1 MENNRT
7 ECAQG
12 SQVDNKGVAM
22 QSNSYPLRWL
32 FAAILYIGLSAPL
45 QARAD
50 ALECGELKNY
60 QDIGP
65 WDYADP
71 SSNVP
76 TGADPMGHVK
86 RVENVHFTPEMQ
98 TLNLKRFSI
107 DRLTDEIHYTLRI
120 LPNHPGALMA
130 ISRLERMAGG
140 KLPQRTVTPFTP
152 KITAD
157 CFFDRAIRFRPQDKA
172 VRMIHGMHL
181 QQHGMLKE
189 ALAEYEKAQ
198 SLGEDSANLSYN
210 LGLLYAELNNWDKA
224 YEYGEKAQRGG
235 FMLPG
240 LRNRLEKAGRPLPPP
255 PVTPIPKGTATSS
268 ENVSQDTTE

>member
-1 MENNRT
+1 MSKT
-7 ECAQG
+7 C
-12 SQVDNKGVAM
+12 S
-22 QSNSYPLRWL
+22 PLSARSVFSVFNVL
-32 FAAILYIGLSAPL
+32 TVITLIGLAHPIL
-45 QARAD
+45 ARAD
-50 ALECGELKNY
+50 VMECGELKNY

-86 RVENVHFTPEMQ
+86 RVENVHFTPAMQ
-98 TLNLKRFSI
+98 LLDLKRFSI
-107 DRLTDEIHYTLRI
+107 ERLTGEIHYTLRA

-140 KLPQRTVTPFTP
+140 KLPQRGITPFTP

-157 CFFDRAIRFRPQDKA
+157 CFFDRAIRFRPRDKV
-172 VRMIHGMHL
+172 VRMVHGMHL
-181 QQHGMLKE
+181 HQHGKLQE

-198 SLGEDSANLSYN
+198 SMGEDSPNLNYN
-210 LGLLYAELNNWDKA
+210 LGLLHAELNNWDKA
-224 YEYGEKAQRGG
+224 YDYGEKAQRAG

-255 PVTPIPKGTATSS
+255 PVPVAAPAPAPDASTETADG
-268 ENVSQDTTE
+268 Q

>member
-1 MENNRT
+1 MPSKT
-7 ECAQG
+7 YPIYCF
-12 SQVDNKGVAM
+12 SVAV
-22 QSNSYPLRWL
+22 LC
-32 FAAILYIGLSAPL
+32 IGLTLPV
-45 QARAD
+45 QVRAD
-50 ALECGELKNY
+50 VLECGELKNY
-60 QDIGP
+60 QNIGP

-107 DRLTDEIHYTLRI
+107 DRLTNEIHYTLRA

-140 KLPQRTVTPFTP
+140 KLPQRGITPFTP
-152 KITAD
+152 RITAD
-157 CFFDRAIRFRPQDKA
+157 CFFDRAIRFRPRDKV

-181 QQHGMLKE
+181 QQHGKLQE

-198 SLGEDSANLSYN
+198 SLGEDSPNLSYN
-210 LGLLYAELNNWDKA
+210 LGLLYADLNNWDKA

-240 LRNRLEKAGRPLPPP
+240 LRAKLEKAGHPLPPP
-255 PVTPIPKGTATSS
+255 PAAPTPAGTVTDPESS
-268 ENVSQDTTE
+268 VSQDATE

>member
-1 MENNRT
+1 MSKST
-7 ECAQG
+7 I
-12 SQVDNKGVAM
+12 DNKGVVM
-22 QSNSYPLRWL
+22 QSNRFAL
-32 FAAILYIGLSAPL
+32 FGLIAAILCLGLAAVPY
-45 QARAD
+45 ARAD
-50 ALECGELKNY
+50 AFECGELKNY
-60 QDIGP
+60 QNIGP

-98 TLNLKRFSI
+98 MLNLKRFSI

-140 KLPQRTVTPFTP
+140 KLPQRTVTPYTP

-172 VRMIHGMHL
+172 VRMVHGMHL
-181 QQHGMLKE
+181 QQHGKLQE

-198 SLGEDSANLSYN
+198 SLGEDSPNLYYN
-210 LGLLYAELNNWDKA
+210 LGLLYAQLGNWDEA
-224 YEYGEKAQRGG
+224 YDYGEKAQRGG

-240 LRNRLEKAGRPLPPP
+240 LRNRLEKAGHPLPPP
-255 PVTPIPKGTATSS
+255 PAPSANASTPLAPDSAMSPNST
-268 ENVSQDTTE
+268 D

>member
-1 MENNRT
+1 
-7 ECAQG
+7 
-12 SQVDNKGVAM
+12 M
-22 QSNSYPLRWL
+22 QSKTFVMYCLS
-32 FAAILYIGLSAPL
+32 AAILCIVLALPV

-50 ALECGELKNY
+50 VLECGELKNY
-60 QDIGP
+60 QNIGP

-107 DRLTDEIHYTLRI
+107 DRLTSEIHYTLRM

-130 ISRLERMAGG
+130 IARLERMAGG

-157 CFFDRAIRFRPQDKA
+157 CFFDRAIRFRPRDKV

-181 QQHGMLKE
+181 QQRGMLKE

-198 SLGEDSANLSYN
+198 SLGEDSPNLSYN
-210 LGLLYAELNNWDKA
+210 LGLLYAEMNNWDKA
-224 YEYGEKAQRGG
+224 YEYGEKAQRAG

-240 LRNRLEKAGRPLPPP
+240 LRGRLEKAGRPLPPA
-255 PVTPIPKGTATSS
+255 PVPATPVNTAIIPD
-268 ENVSQDTTE
+268 NDVSQDTAK